1 MLTTQKRKFALAL
14 MSGKNKT
21 ASAIAAGYS
30 AKTARVKGSQLAKDP
45 EVLAFIA
52 RKQCETVEVDEVPV
66 YRQKKS
72 EQEDKPRRREAAA
85 IPQPDDKPRRREA
98 AAIPQPDEN
107 NLEMPPSAVMSPGI
121 EYMEDGLPDPVK
133 AMGRILVE
141 NLCIDP
147 KLALDAAWRLAQFT
161 HHKKGDTGKKSAKG
175 DAAKKAAN
183 RFAVPPPPRLV
194 VNNDNEGNG

>member
-21 ASAIAAGYS
+21 ASALAAGYS

-72 EQEDKPRRREAAA
+72 EPEDKPRRREAAA
-85 IPQPDDKPRRREA
+85 IPQPDETNP
-98 AAIPQPDEN
+98 
-107 NLEMPPSAVMSPGI
+107 EMPPPVVISHSRRASTL
-121 EYMEDGLPDPVK
+121 LP
-133 AMGRILVE
+133 
-141 NLCIDP
+141 
-147 KLALDAAWRLAQFT
+147 LALPTAWRN
-161 HHKKGDTGKKSAKG
+161 
-175 DAAKKAAN
+175 AN
-183 RFAVPPPPRLV
+183 QSFSLRMI
-194 VNNDNEGNG
+194 

>member
-72 EQEDKPRRREAAA
+72 EPEDKPRRREAAA
-85 IPQPDDKPRRREA
+85 IPQPDETNP
-98 AAIPQPDEN
+98 
-107 NLEMPPSAVMSPGI
+107 EMPPPVVISPGI

-133 AMGRILVE
+133 AMGRLLVE
-141 NLCIDP
+141 NINTDP
-147 KLALDAAWRLAQFT
+147 RLALDAAYKLAQFT
-161 HHKKGDTGKKSAKG
+161 HHKKGDAGKKSAKG
-175 DAAKKAAN
+175 DA
-183 RFAVPPPPRLV
+183 
-194 VNNDNEGNG
+194 

>member
-85 IPQPDDKPRRREA
+85 IPQPD
-98 AAIPQPDEN
+98 EN
-107 NLEMPPSAVMSPGI
+107 NPEMPPSAVMSPGI

-175 DAAKKAAN
+175 DAA
-183 RFAVPPPPRLV
+183 
-194 VNNDNEGNG
+194 

>member
-52 RKQCETVEVDEVPV
+52 RKQCETVELDEVPV
-66 YRQKKS
+66 YRQKKMQT
-72 EQEDKPRRREAAA
+72 EECHKEAPPAEKNS
-85 IPQPDDKPRRREA
+85 PVSLPPDDG
-98 AAIPQPDEN
+98 Q
-107 NLEMPPSAVMSPGI
+107 NLSPLPGI
-121 EYMEDGLPDPVK
+121 DYMEDGLPDPVK

-141 NLCIDP
+141 NL
-147 KLALDAAWRLAQFT
+147 
-161 HHKKGDTGKKSAKG
+161 
-175 DAAKKAAN
+175 
-183 RFAVPPPPRLV
+183 
-194 VNNDNEGNG
+194 

>member
-85 IPQPDDKPRRREA
+85 IPQPD
-98 AAIPQPDEN
+98 EN
-107 NLEMPPSAVMSPGI
+107 NPEMPPSAVMSPGI

-133 AMGRILVE
+133 AMGRLLVE
-141 NLCIDP
+141 NIIP
-147 KLALDAAWRLAQFT
+147 TPGWRWMRLISWRSSRT
-161 HHKKGDTGKKSAKG
+161 IKKGMPVKNRQKVTRRKK
-175 DAAKKAAN
+175 
-183 RFAVPPPPRLV
+183 RLTV
-194 VNNDNEGNG
+194 LRCHHHPAWW

>member
-14 MSGKNKT
+14 MSGENKT

-45 EVLAFIA
+45 EVLAFMA

-72 EQEDKPRRREAAA
+72 APEEKKCCRQPAEKKTPVSPPPEDG
-85 IPQPDDKPRRREA
+85 QS
-98 AAIPQPDEN
+98 
-107 NLEMPPSAVMSPGI
+107 LPPLTGVD
-121 EYMEDGLPDPVK
+121 YMEDGLPDPVK

-141 NLCIDP
+141 NIVIDP
-147 KLALDAAWRLAQFT
+147 KLALDAAYKLAQFT
-161 HHKKGDTGKKSAKG
+161 HHKKGDAGKKSAKG
-175 DAAKKAAN
+175 DAAKKAAD
-183 RFAVPPPPRLV
+183 RFAVPSPPRLV
-194 VNNDNEGNG
+194 VNNNSEGNE

>member
-1 MLTTQKRKFALAL
+1 
-14 MSGKNKT
+14 KNKT

-85 IPQPDDKPRRREA
+85 IPQPD
-98 AAIPQPDEN
+98 EN
-107 NLEMPPSAVMSPGI
+107 NPEMPPSAVMSPGI
-121 EYMEDGLPDPVK
+121 EYME
-133 AMGRILVE
+133 
-141 NLCIDP
+141 
-147 KLALDAAWRLAQFT
+147 
-161 HHKKGDTGKKSAKG
+161 
-175 DAAKKAAN
+175 
-183 RFAVPPPPRLV
+183 
-194 VNNDNEGNG
+194 

>member
-1 MLTTQKRKFALAL
+1 KRKFALAL

-72 EQEDKPRRREAAA
+72 EQEDKPRRREV
-85 IPQPDDKPRRREA
+85 

-107 NLEMPPSAVMSPGI
+107 NPEMP
-121 EYMEDGLPDPVK
+121 
-133 AMGRILVE
+133 
-141 NLCIDP
+141 
-147 KLALDAAWRLAQFT
+147 
-161 HHKKGDTGKKSAKG
+161 
-175 DAAKKAAN
+175 
-183 RFAVPPPPRLV
+183 
-194 VNNDNEGNG
+194 

>member
-1 MLTTQKRKFALAL
+1 
-14 MSGKNKT
+14 
-21 ASAIAAGYS
+21 
-30 AKTARVKGSQLAKDP
+30 ARIKGSQLAKDP

-85 IPQPDDKPRRREA
+85 IPQPDETNP
-98 AAIPQPDEN
+98 
-107 NLEMPPSAVMSPGI
+107 EMPPPVVISPGI

-133 AMGRILVE
+133 AMGRLLVE
-141 NLCIDP
+141 NINTDP
-147 KLALDAAWRLAQFT
+147 RLALDAAYKLAQFT
-161 HHKKGDTGKKSAKG
+161 HHKKGDAGKKSAKG

>member
-72 EQEDKPRRREAAA
+72 EQEDKT
-85 IPQPDDKPRRREA
+85 RRREA

-107 NLEMPPSAVMSPGI
+107 NPEMPPSAVMSPGI
-121 EYMEDGLPDPVK
+121 EYMEDGLPDP
-133 AMGRILVE
+133 
-141 NLCIDP
+141 
-147 KLALDAAWRLAQFT
+147 
-161 HHKKGDTGKKSAKG
+161 
-175 DAAKKAAN
+175 
-183 RFAVPPPPRLV
+183 
-194 VNNDNEGNG
+194 

>member
-52 RKQCETVEVDEVPV
+52 RKQCETVELDEVPV
-66 YRQKKS
+66 YRQKKMQT
-72 EQEDKPRRREAAA
+72 EECHQEAPPAEKNSPVSL
-85 IPQPDDKPRRREA
+85 PPDDG
-98 AAIPQPDEN
+98 Q
-107 NLEMPPSAVMSPGI
+107 NLSPLPGI
-121 EYMEDGLPDPVK
+121 DYMEDGLPDPVK

-141 NLCIDP
+141 NLIIDP

-161 HHKKGDTGKKSAKG
+161 HNKKGDAGKKSAKG
-175 DAAKKAAN
+175 DAAKKVAN

-194 VNNDNEGNG
+194 VNNQNEESG

>member
-52 RKQCETVEVDEVPV
+52 RKQCETVELDEVPV
-66 YRQKKS
+66 YRQKKMQT
-72 EQEDKPRRREAAA
+72 EECHKEAPPAEKNS
-85 IPQPDDKPRRREA
+85 PVSLPPDDG
-98 AAIPQPDEN
+98 Q
-107 NLEMPPSAVMSPGI
+107 NLSPLPGI
-121 EYMEDGLPDPVK
+121 DYMEDGLPDPVK

-141 NLCIDP
+141 NLIIDP
-147 KLALDAAWRLAQFT
+147 
-161 HHKKGDTGKKSAKG
+161 
-175 DAAKKAAN
+175 
-183 RFAVPPPPRLV
+183 
-194 VNNDNEGNG
+194 

>member
-85 IPQPDDKPRRREA
+85 IPQPD
-98 AAIPQPDEN
+98 EN
-107 NLEMPPSAVMSPGI
+107 NCNQVNHLIPTRV
-121 EYMEDGLPDPVK
+121 LVK
-133 AMGRILVE
+133 GGEITCKML
-141 NLCIDP
+141 
-147 KLALDAAWRLAQFT
+147 K
-161 HHKKGDTGKKSAKG
+161 
-175 DAAKKAAN
+175 
-183 RFAVPPPPRLV
+183 
-194 VNNDNEGNG
+194 

>member
-30 AKTARVKGSQLAKDP
+30 AKTARVKGSQ
-45 EVLAFIA
+45 
-52 RKQCETVEVDEVPV
+52 
-66 YRQKKS
+66 
-72 EQEDKPRRREAAA
+72 
-85 IPQPDDKPRRREA
+85 
-98 AAIPQPDEN
+98 PDEN
-107 NLEMPPSAVMSPGI
+107 NPEMPPSAVMSPGI

-133 AMGRILVE
+133 AMGRLLVE
-141 NLCIDP
+141 NINTDP
-147 KLALDAAWRLAQFT
+147 RLALDAAYKLAQFT
-161 HHKKGDTGKKSAKG
+161 HHKKGDAGKKSAKG

>member
-85 IPQPDDKPRRREA
+85 IPQ
-98 AAIPQPDEN
+98 
-107 NLEMPPSAVMSPGI
+107 PSAVMSPGI